1 MKIHLLCLC
10 ALIAST
16 NLHANRPA
24 ILIDDFESGDYAG
37 WTVTGNA
44 FGSAPATGTLS
55 GQQKVTGYTG
65 KYLVNTF
72 LGGDASVGMLVS
84 DTFTIERNYITFL
97 IGGGD
102 VSGCRMELI
111 AGGRIVYTTSSDMS
125 EEALTWNCW
134 DVSKLQGES
143 AVIRIVDEATGGWGH
158 ICVDSIC
165 QADLT
170 VIGNFEDTYAPWTV
184 VSGTAFGTVP
194 ATGTFVGQ
202 NLVQGWNGAG
212 YVNTFIEGD
221 APVGVLRSPMF
232 EITEPYICFRLGGGM
247 HSEVL
252 HADLY
257 VDGKRV
263 MSSTAAD
270 FTSTSDIAQERLRA
284 RSWNVSEWLGDSAY
298 IEIVDATSSG
308 WGHINAD
315 DFVFSSRSSSS
326 IIDNRKLSILTDQ
339 YLMVPVQNGSSY
351 SLLTICDSTGKELT
365 SQRIRIARDAVDRY
379 LPLYTGGVAGQE
391 IQIILSMDY
400 ENSIFESK
408 LYTDTVSGLTPK
420 KDNYRPVY
428 HHSPAFGWMNDPN
441 GMVYH
446 DGVYHLFYQHYP
458 YGTYWSDMHWGHA
471 TSTDLIH
478 WEQHP
483 IALFPDKYG
492 YMFSGSIVVDEKN
505 TAGFGEGAFVAVY
518 TSTHPSQAQSL
529 AYSLDKGMTW
539 HKYGAPVLYGEGDFR
554 DPKVFWYEP
563 QDCWMLI
570 LANGHQVGIYSS
582 PDLKQWKH
590 ELGWGKGIGAHG
602 GVWECPDLIQVP
614 VEGTNEMKWVM
625 LVSIN
630 PGGIAGGSGT
640 QYFIGDFMGNDFVL
654 DTASKSGS
662 LWVDY
667 GKDNYAGVTWSGI
680 RDKEN
685 RPLFIGWMSNWD
697 YSGGTPYGTSPFRG
711 QNTFPR
717 ALSLVQTPDGLR
729 LKSAPV
735 EQMNNLRSD
744 VEYSVPITT
753 ISSVWQSDPIKP
765 MLDGTYL
772 IEMELENVKKSWK
785 LTLKNS
791 KNQFVA
797 VGYNATTNE
806 VYVDRKKS
814 GITNCGNGFA
824 TANQVGR
831 LSNDE
836 SAHQATILV
845 DRSSIELF
853 INGGRMVLTDL
864 AYPSQPYNQ
873 LELSPEGGLLNV
885 NQLKVTAIEPTE
897 KVTGLNDP
905 ITSTSGEKAQLR
917 LVNGKIQIHTPN
929 GNIYSLLGT
938 RIL

>member
-1 MKIHLLCLC
+1 MKIYLLCLC

-55 GQQKVTGYTG
+55 GQQKVTGHTG

-483 IALFPDKYG
+483 IALFPDEYG

-505 TAGFGEGAFVAVY
+505 TAGFGDGAFVAVY

-864 AYPSQPYNQ
+864 AYPFQPYNQ

-917 LVNGKIQIHTPN
+917 LANGKIQIHTPN

>member
-298 IEIVDATSSG
+298 IEIIDATSSG

-483 IALFPDKYG
+483 IALFPDEYG

-905 ITSTSGEKAQLR
+905 ITSTSGENAQLR

>member
-408 LYTDTVSGLTPK
+408 LYTDTLSGLTPK

-483 IALFPDKYG
+483 IALFPDEYG

-905 ITSTSGEKAQLR
+905 ITSTSGEKVQLR

>member
-483 IALFPDKYG
+483 IALFPDEYG

-806 VYVDRKKS
+806 VYIDRKKS